1 MKKIQ
6 YGTIPTK
13 EQVRHELIAAFL
25 IFFVV
30 GNFITLLFYD
40 VLDFFGSYHIAATT
54 LMIVGFVGLYFYKQ
68 HLACKEMIVF
78 DESGY
83 TCYQYPNQL
92 YLAIFLNK
100 KPMQMRCTYEE
111 AGPCTLSYQKA
122 DHHQHNEYTLTFAFS
137 NQTLCIQPNHLSK
150 TNLKYLLLLL
160 SNKVKEFQ
168 DPDQLQL
175 CLIQDA
181 INIDT
186 YLYRVEERKKYENE

>member
-13 EQVRHELIAAFL
+13 EQVIHELIAACL
-25 IFFVV
+25 IFLVV
-30 GNFITLLFYD
+30 GNFIALLFYD
-40 VLDFFGSYHIAATT
+40 ILDLFGGYPIVVTI
-54 LMIVGFVGLYFYKQ
+54 LMMVGLLGLYFYKQ

-78 DESGY
+78 DESGFTLY
-83 TCYQYPNQL
+83 RYPNQL
-92 YLAIFLNK
+92 YLAIFQNK
-100 KPMQMRCTYEE
+100 QPAQMRWTYEE

-122 DHHQHNEYTLTFAFS
+122 DHHQHNEYTLSFVFT
-137 NQTLCIQPNHLSK
+137 NQTLCIQPSRLSK

-168 DPDQLQL
+168 DPNQLQL

-181 INIDT
+181 ISIDT